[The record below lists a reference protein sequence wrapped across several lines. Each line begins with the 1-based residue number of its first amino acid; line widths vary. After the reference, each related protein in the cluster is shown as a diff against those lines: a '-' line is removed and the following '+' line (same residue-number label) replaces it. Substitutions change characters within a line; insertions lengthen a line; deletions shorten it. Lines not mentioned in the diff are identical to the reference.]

1 MKKALSIF
9 TLLLLMAAT
18 MQAQEKKPDW
28 MRWHYLSEEEM
39 HDTSRGMNF
48 VETDPPTG
56 EPRFVAEFEPM
67 QGVMI
72 RYPLGI
78 PTSLVAQLSNNCR
91 VYCIVSSSQ
100 QSQAQSSFQSAGVN
114 MSNVNFVNA
123 STDSYWVRDYG
134 PWYIFEDREPAI
146 VDNVYNRPRPN
157 DDNISGVF
165 ATYWD
170 IPMYGMNLQHTGGNM
185 MEDGRGHGVS
195 DNLVLQENSNNETNV
210 RNKMRDY
217 LGIDPYHIT
226 IDPQGDYIAHVDC
239 WGKYLA
245 PDKILIARL
254 PQNNSHYA
262 DYEEVADYFASTNCC
277 WGYPYRVYRV
287 DEPGGNTL
295 APYTN
300 SLILNKT
307 VYVPLGNNNTYN
319 NNALAVYQEAMPG
332 YDIVGVTN
340 SSYSSGW
347 QNTDALHCRTRGVMD
362 FNMLFVDHRNVLFG
376 EQAWQDSIAVV
387 SKFIAYSGAELKQD
401 SLLVYYSIDNGAYQ
415 VAHMT
420 ATGNPDEYVGYIKGY
435 QGESSIDYYVFG
447 ADESGHRYTQP
458 VFADLDPHHFTME
471 AHEPP
476 TPQGELVVTP
486 QTLTFEAFPEAHSFL
501 ITNETNNAVSISS
514 ITMQPDNTLLILS
527 HAGLP
532 TTLQPNQSME
542 VEVSLNGMGYK
553 GYYTYII
560 NIATSLGNRQVTVN
574 VNEEA
579 WDEGLMLWPMQGLT
593 FGPNT
598 STTQTF
604 YLKNTNA
611 LQSIT
616 LNAVYEDGSNH
627 FNMVP
632 SHTLPY
638 SIQAGEMFA
647 VTVTLID
654 FPEQETTAN
663 VFVDCSD
670 YAQSTTY
677 FTIGAFPP
685 TPQGELVITPDTL
698 WYESMGEVRS
708 FVVNNGTNDAVVIE
722 DIIPEESAL
731 IVEDFT
737 TPYTLQAGQN
747 VTVAIRLQT
756 PPAKDDYFIR
766 DINVQTSLGERHVT
780 AMVKKTALDFGLTIV
795 GSPVVELTVNEPQA
809 EVYVTNGNYGTHT
822 PIEITAIIE
831 CENQMLHDL
840 LELTHHDLPYTL
852 NEGENFMITIAPKPN
867 LGNRQDQIRT
877 CISIVSDHNDVA
889 FDVTIDEELVSVTE
903 LSAETKLYP
912 NPTTGQFTVE
922 GANVAKVEVFNLV
935 GQKIYHSEGRVV
947 NIDASD
953 WNKGI
958 YLVNIIEQNGAVVT
972 KKLVV
977 K

>member
-91 VYCIVSSSQ
+91 VYCIVSNSQ

-114 MSNVNFVNA
+114 MSNVSFVNA

-134 PWYIFEDREPAI
+134 PWYIFEDRNPAI

-307 VYVPLGNNNTYN
+307 VYVPLGSNNTYN
-319 NNALAVYQEAMPG
+319 DNALAVYQEAMPG
-332 YDIVGVTN
+332 YNIVGVAN
-340 SSYSSGW
+340 SSYYSGW
-347 QNTDALHCRTRGVMD
+347 ENTDALHCRTRGVMD

-415 VAHMT
+415 LAHMT

-486 QTLTFEAFPEAHSFL
+486 QTLTFEAFPETHSFL

-685 TPQGELVITPDTL
+685 APQGELVITPDTL
-698 WYESMGEVRS
+698 WYENMGEVRS

-722 DIIPEESAL
+722 DIITEESAL

-766 DINVQTSLGERHVT
+766 DIKVQTSLGERHVT
-780 AMVKKTALDFGLTIV
+780 AMLKKTAFDYGLMVV
-795 GSPVVELTVNEPQA
+795 GSPTIEIVNENGA
-809 EVYVTNGNYGTHT
+809 EGVLANRNYGTNT
-822 PIEITAIIE
+822 PIEIYSITEDGTNYLNIVP
-831 CENQMLHDL
+831 QH
-840 LELTHHDLPYTL
+840 TLPYTL
-852 NEGENFMITIAPKPN
+852 
-867 LGNRQDQIRT
+867 Q
-877 CISIVSDHNDVA
+877 SSDFFTVMFYANSPAKGTVNTMVYVESSDRRCE
-889 FDVTIDEELVSVTE
+889 FSVTIEDSLLSIHE

-912 NPTTGQFTVE
+912 NPTTGHFTVE

-935 GQKIYHSEGRVV
+935 GQKVHHAEGRVV

-953 WNKGI
+953 WNKGL
-958 YLVNIIEQNGAVVT
+958 YLVNIIEQNGAAVT

-977 K
+977 R